1 MKTDKLSRRS
11 FIKKAGQLGAALALG
26 KEILAGKSVVHAQE
40 KSVEKPVFAGKE
52 KMIVLSSKPIV
63 LEMPHRGFDNF
74 ITETD
79 MFFVRNNIGMP
90 EVDINRW
97 RLTVTG
103 EVKNPLSLSMEDI
116 KRFEE
121 VEAVITLEC
130 FGNGRAFFEPKT
142 PGNQWKKGA
151 IGTAQWK
158 GIRLKDVLDKAGI
171 LDNARHAVFDG
182 ADEPFTLA
190 APDFRRSIPI
200 EKAIDSKTLLVYGMN
215 GMPLPIYHGYPLR
228 TLVPGWGGSASVKWL
243 ININVSEKEYEG
255 FYMVDKYRHP
265 RSPVKPGTKVTPK
278 EMHVLTELD
287 VKSIITKPLD
297 GAKMPLGEITI
308 NGYAWT
314 GEAEIKGVEV
324 STDFGRTWHKTKII
338 RKGGLYVWD
347 FWEYR
352 WRPEMPGSYPLMSR
366 ATDSKGRIQPSYQ
379 YWNQDGYLYNVI
391 DKVWVHV
398 S

>member
-1 MKTDKLSRRS
+1 MKFNSLSRRS
-11 FIKKAGQLGAALALG
+11 FLKKTGLAGLAVALNGSLSG
-26 KEILAGKSVVHAQE
+26 DILAQATE
-40 KSVEKPVFAGKE
+40 KLPEQPLFPGKE

-63 LEMPHRGFDNF
+63 LEMPHKGFDNF

-90 EVDINRW
+90 EVDINKW

-158 GIRLKDVLDKAGI
+158 GIRLKDVLDNAGI
-171 LDNARHAVFDG
+171 SDKARHAVFDG
-182 ADEPFTLA
+182 ADEPFA
-190 APDFRRSIPI
+190 PGAPDFRRSINI
-200 EKAIDSKTLLVYGMN
+200 EKAIDSKTLLVYEMN

-255 FYMVDKYRHP
+255 FYMVDKYRFP
-265 RSPVKPGTKVTPK
+265 KFPVEPGRKVAPK

-314 GEAEIKGVEV
+314 GEAEIKAVEV
-324 STDFGRTWHKTKII
+324 STDFGRTWHKAKII
-338 RKGGLYVWD
+338 RKGGLYAWD

-352 WRPEMPGSYPLMSR
+352 WRSERPGSYPLMSR
-366 ATDSKGRIQPSYQ
+366 AADSKGRMQPSYQ
-379 YWNQDGYLYNVI
+379 HWNQDGYLYNVI